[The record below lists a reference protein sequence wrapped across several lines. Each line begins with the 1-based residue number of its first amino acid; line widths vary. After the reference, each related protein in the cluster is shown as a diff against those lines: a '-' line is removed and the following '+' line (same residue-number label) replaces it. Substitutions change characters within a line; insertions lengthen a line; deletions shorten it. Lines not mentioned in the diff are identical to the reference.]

1 MHLHS
6 PERHASH
13 GACEPHNVAFADG
26 TTITGET
33 PGTITYIPV
42 GAPCGDGG
50 YAHVAHLPDGRT
62 LTYHSASPERP
73 SAEEWDAAT
82 RLATAPI
89 ADLLAMFHQP
99 KSTSSTLPVTPHS
112 AWREPKLHAD
122 DLVEDPRGAAYP
134 DSVQTAIRN
143 LAIPSGHLPDGQR
156 AIPLA
161 DVPALLEAH
170 AQWWQTRLEGQR
182 TRFHA
187 STRTQRDSAEQAWRE
202 HDEAR
207 RDCNRAEFKL
217 GSERGR
223 ADAATQLSLGR
234 GAAIIRVRTIIANG
248 RTFGA
253 RATVRAIRD
262 YLNTLDSRGIAPTPD
277 ADQ

>member
-13 GACEPHNVAFADG
+13 GAYEPHSVAVTDG

-33 PGTITYIPV
+33 PGTITYIAAGTPR
-42 GAPCGDGG
+42 GDGE

-62 LTYHSASPERP
+62 LTYRSASPERP
-73 SAEEWDAAT
+73 SAEEWDIAT

-112 AWREPKLHAD
+112 AWHEPKLHAD

-143 LAIPSGHLPDGQR
+143 LALPSGQLPDGQR

-170 AQWWQTRLEGQR
+170 AEWWQSRLQDR
-182 TRFHA
+182 
-187 STRTQRDSAEQAWRE
+187 
-202 HDEAR
+202 R
-207 RDCNRAEFKL
+207 RDEYRLMAEVAAVEIRLAASERSLKLEVAHANARAEV
-217 GSERGR
+217 SHGR
-223 ADAATQLSLGR
+223 ADAALHLAQQRHDTVR
-234 GAAIIRVRTIIANG
+234 RVRTMIDNG
-248 RTFGA
+248 GPFGA
-253 RATVRAIRD
+253 RATVRAVRE
-262 YLNTLDSRGIAPTPD
+262 YLNARGVAPPPD